1 MARSRRL
8 SIARALVKDPDI
20 LAQAIESVLG
30 QTHRDLEFVV
40 IDDGST
46 DGSLGIMERYAR
58 ADRRVRVFTQE
69 NQGVTATANRGLEE
83 ARGDWVARL
92 DADDLFFPEKIE
104 RQLAFVKRH
113 PDLRIAGTR
122 GWFIND
128 RGRSLGL
135 VGTEGPFT
143 REEFLCRR
151 QSGEPVYFIHS
162 STLMHREAMLAIGG
176 YRTQFVQAEGVD
188 LWLRAAERGYLLLKI
203 PEPLVLYRI
212 HCESVPTLAKNA
224 EQKLCHRWE
233 SMAGAQ
239 ARQRSAPSL
248 PLRCFALPSG
258 TGPRARR
265 PGPSCSRPANAS
277 TRRRPA
283 DMPPESE
290 PLMER
295 HALAFVT
302 EQSDRPLSGVA
313 LGELSRAVLERGVSF
328 RFGAWAGA
336 CTP

>member
-1 MARSRRL
+1 MDVSVF
-8 SIARALVKDPDI
+8 IPVHNGEKY

-30 QTHRDLEFVV
+30 QTHRELELVV

-46 DGSLGIMERYAR
+46 DGSLAIMERYAR

-69 NQGVTATANRGLEE
+69 NRGVTATGNRGLEE

-143 REEFLCRR
+143 REEFLRRR

-162 STLMHREAMLAIGG
+162 STLMHRETMLAIGG
-176 YRTQFVQAEGVD
+176 YRTQFVQAEDVD
-188 LWLRAAERGYLLLKI
+188 LWLRAAERGHLLLKT
-203 PEPLVLYRI
+203 PGAARSLQDPPRVADHGQERR
-212 HCESVPTLAKNA
+212 A
-224 EQKLCHRWE
+224 EALSPVGHGLR
-233 SMAGAQ
+233 AGA
-239 ARQRSAPSL
+239 ARGPLGALLCDVSRGRAAPASGREGLRL
-248 PLRCFALPSG
+248 PARGRRTPLPAGGPALCRRRLPV
-258 TGPRARR
+258 ARGL
-265 PGPSCSRPANAS
+265 PAGIPCPQSRP
-277 TRRRPA
+277 R
-283 DMPPESE
+283 DPE
-290 PLMER
+290 
-295 HALAFVT
+295 AL
-302 EQSDRPLSGVA
+302 
-313 LGELSRAVLERGVSF
+313 
-328 RFGAWAGA
+328 
-336 CTP
+336 

>member
-1 MARSRRL
+1 MEVSVF
-8 SIARALVKDPDI
+8 IPVHNGEKY

-30 QTHRDLEFVV
+30 QTHRELELVV

-46 DGSLGIMERYAR
+46 DGSLAIMERYAR

-69 NQGVTATANRGLEE
+69 NRGVTATANRGLEE

-92 DADDLFFPEKIE
+92 DADDLFLPEKIE

-122 GWFIND
+122 GWFMND

-143 REEFLCRR
+143 REEFLRRR
-151 QSGEPVYFIHS
+151 QSGEPVFFIHS

-176 YRTQFVQAEGVD
+176 YRTQFVQAEDVD

-212 HCESVPTLAKNA
+212 HRESLTMARNA
-224 EQKLCHRWE
+224 EQKLCHRWV
-233 SMAGAQ
+233 MACAQ
-239 ARQRSAPSL
+239 ARREGRSGAFLCDVSRGRAAQAFGREGRGLPARGRRTPLPAGGPSL
-248 PLRCFALPSG
+248 C
-258 TGPRARR
+258 
-265 PGPSCSRPANAS
+265 
-277 TRRRPA
+277 RRRIPVARGLPA
-283 DMPPESE
+283 CIPCAQSQPRDPE
-290 PLMER
+290 
-295 HALAFVT
+295 AL
-302 EQSDRPLSGVA
+302 
-313 LGELSRAVLERGVSF
+313 
-328 RFGAWAGA
+328 
-336 CTP
+336 